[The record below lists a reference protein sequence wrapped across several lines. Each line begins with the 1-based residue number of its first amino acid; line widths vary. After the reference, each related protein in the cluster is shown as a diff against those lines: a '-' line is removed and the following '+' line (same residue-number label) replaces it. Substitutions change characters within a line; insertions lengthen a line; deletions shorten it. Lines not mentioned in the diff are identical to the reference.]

1 MLDVNPR
8 GFLYRLVAAL
18 AGVAVASFGAVAFA
32 RGGSSYAN
40 WFGGLVFAPFAV
52 LFGGFAVFCAV
63 FKPDWLEA
71 KALKSKRRGR

>member
-8 GFLYRLVAAL
+8 GFLYRFVAAL
-18 AGVAVASFGAVAFA
+18 AGVTVACFGVAAFA

-63 FKPDWLEA
+63 FKPDWLQPKEF
-71 KALKSKRRGR
+71 KSKRRGR